1 MWVIDM
7 ATVVGGEPVAAALVF
22 NREDHTGAA
31 LRPSI
36 TTDGL
41 LATAGADGLV
51 RIWDLRSDRLI
62 VEFRSEFDDQVV
74 VFSPD
79 SSYLLYPYRGNI
91 ARFYLDLDRLVTL
104 AESRLT
110 RDFTLDEC
118 RLYREPETCTTSE
131 GA

>member
-1 MWVIDM
+1 M
-7 ATVVGGEPVAAALVF
+7 AAALVF
-22 NREDHTGAA
+22 NREVHTGVA

-36 TTDGL
+36 TTAGL

-62 VEFRSEFDDQVV
+62 VEFRSELDSPVV

-79 SSYLLYPYRGNI
+79 GSYLLYPDRGNI
-91 ARFYLDLDRLVTL
+91 ARYYLDLDRLVTL

-110 RDFTLDEC
+110 RDFYPDEC